1 MVFMIIFGNNKLL
14 IKRCIVHAK
23 HAQYTERCVQS
34 KNTHMRILTY
44 LFVLVTLLSSCND
57 SNNRSSNDTNS
68 NYYDESDDY
77 SEYEEDDT
85 YYEEEGFEDGTYSA
99 TVDYYNPET
108 GYSATYTLD
117 VEVEDNQVT
126 IIYFPNDGYLD
137 DDHIWP
143 DELDKDGFVSIE
155 GEKDKTYDV
164 QIDY

>member
-1 MVFMIIFGNNKLL
+1 MKKI
-14 IKRCIVHAK
+14 A
-23 HAQYTERCVQS
+23 
-34 KNTHMRILTY
+34 Y
-44 LFVLVTLLSSCND
+44 LFVIAILLISCNN
-57 SNNRSSNDTNS
+57 SNNKSSNERSSD
-68 NYYDESDDY
+68 
-77 SEYEEDDT
+77 
-85 YYEEEGFEDGTYSA
+85 YYEESSDYDEYEQEEEEEYYEDDEGIEDGTYSA

-143 DELDKDGFVSIE
+143 DELDEDGFVSIE
-155 GEKDKTYDV
+155 GEEGKTYDV

>member
-1 MVFMIIFGNNKLL
+1 
-14 IKRCIVHAK
+14 
-23 HAQYTERCVQS
+23 VQS
-34 KNTHMRILTY
+34 KKTDMRILIY
-44 LFVLVTLLSSCND
+44 SVVLVIVLSACNG

-68 NYYDESDDY
+68 NYYEESNDY
-77 SEYEEDDT
+77 DEYEENSD
-85 YYEEEGFEDGTYSA
+85 YYEEEREGFEDGTYSA

-143 DELDKDGFVSIE
+143 DELDADGFVSIE
-155 GEKDKTYDV
+155 GEEGKTYDV

>member
-1 MVFMIIFGNNKLL
+1 
-14 IKRCIVHAK
+14 
-23 HAQYTERCVQS
+23 
-34 KNTHMRILTY
+34 MRILTY
-44 LFVLVTLLSSCND
+44 LVVLVIVLSACNG

-68 NYYDESDDY
+68 NYYEESSDY
-77 SEYEEDDT
+77 DEYEESSD
-85 YYEEEGFEDGTYSA
+85 YYEEEEKEGFEDGTYSA

-143 DELDKDGFVSIE
+143 DELDADGFVSIE
-155 GEKDKTYDV
+155 GEEGRTYDV

>member
-1 MVFMIIFGNNKLL
+1 MITRYGRSFEMRNVFYRN
-14 IKRCIVHAK
+14 
-23 HAQYTERCVQS
+23 RCVQS
-34 KNTHMRILTY
+34 KKRTMRILTY
-44 LFVLVTLLSSCND
+44 LFIIITILTSCN
-57 SNNRSSNDTNS
+57 NSNDKSSTDRNS
-68 NYYDESDDY
+68 NYYKES
-77 SEYEEDDT
+77 SEYNDYEENEDD
-85 YYEEEGFEDGTYSA
+85 YYEEEGFEDDTYSA

-143 DELDKDGFVSIE
+143 DELDENGFVSIE
-155 GEKDKTYDV
+155 GEEGKTYDV

>member
-1 MVFMIIFGNNKLL
+1 MKKI
-14 IKRCIVHAK
+14 A
-23 HAQYTERCVQS
+23 
-34 KNTHMRILTY
+34 Y
-44 LFVLVTLLSSCND
+44 LFVIAILLISCNN
-57 SNNRSSNDTNS
+57 SNNKSSNERSSD
-68 NYYDESDDY
+68 
-77 SEYEEDDT
+77 
-85 YYEEEGFEDGTYSA
+85 YYEESSDYDEYEQEEEEYYEDDEGIEDGTYSA

-143 DELDKDGFVSIE
+143 DELDEDGFVSIE
-155 GEKDKTYDV
+155 GEEGKTYDV